1 MTGQRIGYKRVST
14 VDQNTMRQLDGVAV
28 DEVFEDKASGKS
40 TSQRPALDAMLK
52 HVRKGD
58 VVLCHSMDRMA
69 RNLDDLRGIV
79 LGLTSRGVRVEFTKE
94 GLSFTGEDNA
104 LSKLLLSVMGA
115 FAEFERSLI
124 LERQRE
130 GIAIAKAA
138 GRYKG
143 RKPKLTV
150 EEIQEL
156 CRRVANGEQKSMLAR
171 QFKISRETLYQYVRS
186 EETVDVSTATDDN
199 SGSVK
204 AFSLPPQTLTAPL
217 PKDRLTRMQRNVPSE
232 SGAGRYHIVR

>member
-14 VDQNTMRQLDGVAV
+14 VDQNTTRQLEGVTV

-40 TSQRPALDAMLK
+40 TAQRPALEAMLK

-69 RNLDDLRGIV
+69 RNLDDLRRIV

-94 GLSFTGEDNA
+94 GLSFTGEDSA

-124 LERQRE
+124 LERQPE
-130 GIAIAKAA
+130 GISIAKAA
-138 GRYKG
+138 GKYKG
-143 RKPKLTV
+143 RKPTITAEIA
-150 EEIQEL
+150 EEL
-156 CRRVANGEQKSMLAR
+156 RKRANSGEPKAHLAR
-171 QFKISRETLYQYVRS
+171 EYKISRETV
-186 EETVDVSTATDDN
+186 
-199 SGSVK
+199 
-204 AFSLPPQTLTAPL
+204 
-217 PKDRLTRMQRNVPSE
+217 
-232 SGAGRYHIVR
+232 YHYLRVI